1 MKADITF
8 EISCFLSMNFIWLIT
23 YSIYS
28 CHIQRDEILLATFR
42 SFNLVDRSNLTLQQ
56 VCGKLPFDKNP
67 SAKRMLK
74 SHMNYYRTC
83 INDDGPEKTAQKAS
97 QKENENKYSLNIMKG
112 DGQAQLI

>member
-1 MKADITF
+1 MKTKPSKLKMKADITF

-28 CHIQRDEILLATFR
+28 CHIQRDEILLAKFR
-42 SFNLVDRSNLTLQQ
+42 SFSLVDRSNLTLQQ

-83 INDDGPEKTAQKAS
+83 INDDGPEKNSSKSITEGK
-97 QKENENKYSLNIMKG
+97 
-112 DGQAQLI
+112 